1 MALLAAVGPM
11 GLGAIDYALHCDR
24 RPSLLVVTDID
35 EARLQRAQSLY
46 TIQHA
51 RECGVELHYVNTGN
65 ATDPV
70 AALQALSGGQGYDD
84 VICFAPVRPVVEQA
98 DVILAT
104 DGCLNF
110 FAGPGNTG
118 FSAMV
123 NFYNVHYNR
132 THVAATSHGNTDD
145 MRAAVKLIEEKKV
158 QAAKV
163 VTHILGL
170 NAAGETTLELPAVGG
185 GKKLVYTGKYLPL
198 TSLTQIQD
206 QALAAILAR
215 HQGIWSGEAEQ
226 YLLAHAEAISHD

>member
-1 MALLAAVGPM
+1 MIFFVFVPNEGLVTLAS
-11 GLGAIDYALHCDR
+11 
-24 RPSLLVVTDID
+24 SL
-35 EARLQRAQSLY
+35 
-46 TIQHA
+46 
-51 RECGVELHYVNTGN
+51 
-65 ATDPV
+65 
-70 AALQALSGGQGYDD
+70 
-84 VICFAPVRPVVEQA
+84 
-98 DVILAT
+98 LAT

-110 FAGPGNTG
+110 FAGPQDKH
-118 FSAMV
+118 FSAPI
-123 NFYNVHYNR
+123 NFYDVHYAF
-132 THVAATSHGNTDD
+132 THYVGTSGGNTDD

-206 QALAAILAR
+206 EELAAILAR
-215 HQGIWSGEAEQ
+215 HQGVWSGEAEQ